1 MVVLFALALPIF
13 LVAVATAAV
22 SGFTL
27 LLLAGEVY
35 LRVVGTTNY
44 TRLSLDV
51 IYLLAGVSYTLG
63 TDSASSSSQPLVR
76 TVIRTSIAT
85 LYRC

>member
-76 TVIRTSIAT
+76 TVICTSIAT
-85 LYRC
+85 L